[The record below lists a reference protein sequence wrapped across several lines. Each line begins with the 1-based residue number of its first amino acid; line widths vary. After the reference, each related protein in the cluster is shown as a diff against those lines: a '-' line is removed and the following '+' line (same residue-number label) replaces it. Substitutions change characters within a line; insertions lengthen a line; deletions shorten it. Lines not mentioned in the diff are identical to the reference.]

1 MVQLYLAL
9 IDDEEDQARFE
20 AAYYKYKDLMHFIA
34 KEILKDEHRGE
45 DAVQEAF
52 IRIAKNFHKVGKVE
66 DPRTKNFF
74 LMITRRVSINMLER
88 EEIFSTASGEELNYY
103 ENTAFPEV
111 PSYSSYET
119 DAMKA
124 ILSLPES
131 LRNVVYL
138 QTIYGFDGKETA
150 SLLGISVDAVWKRA
164 SRARAVLEKELN
176 EK

>member
-52 IRIAKNFHKVGKVE
+52 IRIAKNFHKVGKAE
-66 DPRTKNFF
+66 DTRTKNFF

-88 EEIFSTASGEELNYY
+88 EEIFRTASEEELNYY
-103 ENTAFPEV
+103 ENTGFHEDS
-111 PSYSSYET
+111 SYSSYET

-124 ILSLPES
+124 VLSLPES
-131 LRNVVYL
+131 LKNVVYL

-164 SRARAVLEKELN
+164 SRARAVLEKELR

>member
-9 IDDEEDQARFE
+9 IDDEQDQVRFE
-20 AAYYKYKDLMHFIA
+20 EAYHKYKDLMHFVA
-34 KEILKDEHRGE
+34 KEILKDDHRGE

-88 EEIFSTASGEELNYY
+88 EENFSTATEEELSCY
-103 ENTAFPEV
+103 ETTAFH
-111 PSYSSYET
+111 STCSLYET
-119 DAMKA
+119 DAMQA
-124 ILSLPES
+124 ILRLPES

-138 QTIYGFDGKETA
+138 QTIFGFDGKETE

-164 SRARAVLEKELN
+164 SRARAVLEKELS

>member
-88 EEIFSTASGEELNYY
+88 EEIFSTASEEELNYY
-103 ENTAFPEV
+103 ENTAFPED
-111 PSYSSYET
+111 PPYSSYET

-164 SRARAVLEKELN
+164 SRARAVLEKILN